1 MWGWTDTFT
10 NRLAVTLLCAAA
22 LVACG
27 GGGGGGGGTGTPPP
41 VATPPPQPD
50 PEPEPEPRF
59 STATLEGA
67 YVFRS
72 IGFSEEGL
80 FLTLGHF
87 TADGDGRIS
96 GRQENVGLLGPIPFE
111 GTYTL
116 NEDGTGSA
124 NLSYTFDGTAFES
137 SIALTVASRDGGAF
151 VDREDDQIFLGE
163 FVRQQGPINTAR
175 FSGNHVYAL
184 IGSGVRSIGRI
195 AFDGAGNVTGG
206 DEDRNEGGFV
216 TLDAVITG
224 GNYQTDPQTGR
235 TALRVNT
242 AFGISDFIVYP
253 VSAEHAFVM
262 ATDPT
267 VFVRG
272 DLWTQTTSAR
282 DTSAVSGPYVFVT
295 TGAASGGNLT
305 ALGRLRADGNG
316 NIGDGRIHLNEP
328 AGVLDDEPLSG
339 SLVLDAQGVGDAIL
353 EFAGTPSN
361 YGLRLVAADRLV
373 YLQTD
378 AGTFSSGLAVRQQD
392 RDFSNADFEGEYV
405 FNSDRLTANALTLAT
420 GVLTADGGG
429 VLELSGTG
437 TRFQEFAGFSQPTL
451 TASGTYATRSDGRGT
466 ASIPGLSDQFR
477 YYRVDDEVIVMIAL
491 DLGESQSLGVLGRE

>member
-1 MWGWTDTFT
+1 MWEWTDTFT
-10 NRLAVTLLCAAA
+10 NRLAVALLCAAA

-27 GGGGGGGGTGTPPP
+27 GGGGGGGGAGTPPP

-50 PEPEPEPRF
+50 PEPEPRF

-72 IGFSEEGL
+72 IGFSEDGL

-96 GRQENVGLLGPIPFE
+96 GRQENVESVGLLGPIPFE

-137 SIALTVASRDGGAF
+137 SIALTVAGRDGGAF

-163 FVRQQGPINTAR
+163 FVRQRGPIDTAR

-184 IGSGVRSIGRI
+184 TGSGVRSIGRI
-195 AFDGAGNVTGG
+195 VFDGAGNVTGG

-282 DTSAVSGPYVFVT
+282 DTSAVAGPYV
-295 TGAASGGNLT
+295 GA
-305 ALGRLRADGNG
+305 
-316 NIGDGRIHLNEP
+316 
-328 AGVLDDEPLSG
+328 
-339 SLVLDAQGVGDAIL
+339 VG
-353 EFAGTPSN
+353 
-361 YGLRLVAADRLV
+361 
-373 YLQTD
+373 
-378 AGTFSSGLAVRQQD
+378 
-392 RDFSNADFEGEYV
+392 
-405 FNSDRLTANALTLAT
+405 
-420 GVLTADGGG
+420 
-429 VLELSGTG
+429 
-437 TRFQEFAGFSQPTL
+437 
-451 TASGTYATRSDGRGT
+451 
-466 ASIPGLSDQFR
+466 SDQAFWLIR
-477 YYRVDDEVIVMIAL
+477 WRCD
-491 DLGESQSLGVLGRE
+491 R